1 MFHKILVANRGEIAV
16 RIIRTCK
23 EMGIRTV
30 AIYSD
35 ADVNALHVKLA
46 DEAYPIGP
54 AEATHSYLDMKKI
67 LEVAK
72 RSGVDALHPGYGFL
86 AENPDFAEMCEKL
99 DIVFIGPPSESM
111 HKVKP
116 KHRARQLMRLLNI
129 PPVPGSE
136 EPLHT
141 SDEKTLAHAEEVAE
155 DIGYPVIVK
164 PSGGGGGIGMSVAH
178 NKDELRDV
186 IKSVAEKGKKVFG
199 VSGFY
204 VEKFFS
210 GVKHI
215 EVQIL
220 ADKHGH
226 VIHLGE
232 RDCSVQRRFQKLVEE
247 TPCPILSPHLRMKM
261 YVAALDVAVALEYV
275 NALTVEFLYVPTTQ
289 QFYFNEV
296 NSRLQVEHCITEL
309 ALGIDIVRE
318 QINIAAGEPLSISQ
332 DDVVFQVCALECR
345 ITAEDPVR
353 NFFPCPGTIAALRL
367 PHGHGLRIDE
377 GIYEGYEVPPYY
389 DSLLLKLMARGKTRE
404 EAIARMKRG
413 LGELKIE
420 GVKTTVPFYEVVL
433 DDPVFKSGEYTTD
446 FVTKRN
452 IVQKVK
458 ERARIL
464 QKLDNTE
471 GQKV

>member
-1 MFHKILVANRGEIAV
+1 MFHKVLVANRGEIAV

-30 AIYSD
+30 AVYSD
-35 ADVNALHVKLA
+35 VDVNALHVKLA
-46 DEAYPIGP
+46 DEAYPVGP
-54 AEATHSYLDMKKI
+54 AEATHSYLNMKKI

-86 AENPDFAEMCEKL
+86 AENPEFAEMCEQL
-99 DIVFIGPPSESM
+99 GIVFIGPPSQSM
-111 HKVKP
+111 YKVKP

-129 PPVPGSE
+129 PPVPGSD
-136 EPLHT
+136 EPLHN
-141 SDEKTLAHAEEVAE
+141 SSEKAMAQAEEIAQE
-155 DIGYPVIVK
+155 IGYPVIIK
-164 PSGGGGGIGMSVAH
+164 PSGGGGGIGMTVA
-178 NKDELRDV
+178 NNREELRDC
-186 IKSVAEKGKKVFG
+186 IKSVAERGKKVFG

-220 ADKHGH
+220 ADKYGH

-232 RDCSVQRRFQKLVEE
+232 RDCSVQRRFQKLIEE
-247 TPCPILSPHLRMKM
+247 APCPILSPHLRMKM
-261 YVAALDVAVALEYV
+261 YVAALDVAVALEYI
-275 NALTVEFLYVPTTQ
+275 NALTVEFLYIPNTQ

-345 ITAEDPVR
+345 ITAEDPTR
-353 NFFPCPGTIAALRL
+353 NFFPSPGTITTLRL

-413 LGELKIE
+413 LSELKIE
-420 GVKTTVPFYEVVL
+420 GVTTTIPFYEVAL
-433 DDPVFKSGEYTTD
+433 DDEVFRSGEYTTD
-446 FVTKRN
+446 FITKRN
-452 IVQKVK
+452 IIRKLE
-458 ERARIL
+458 ERAKIL
-464 QKLDNTE
+464 QKLNTT
-471 GQKV
+471 

>member
-1 MFHKILVANRGEIAV
+1 MFHKVLIANRGEIAV

-30 AIYSD
+30 AVYSD
-35 ADVNALHVKLA
+35 VDANALHVKLA
-46 DEAYPIGP
+46 DEAYPVGP
-54 AEATHSYLDMKKI
+54 AESIHSYLNMKKI

-86 AENPDFAEMCEKL
+86 AENPEFAEMCEQL
-99 DIVFIGPPSESM
+99 GIVFIGPPSQSM

-129 PPVPGSE
+129 PPVPGSD
-136 EPLHT
+136 EPLHN
-141 SDEKTLAHAEEVAE
+141 SSEKALAQAEEIAQE
-155 DIGYPVIVK
+155 IGYPVIIK
-164 PSGGGGGIGMSVAH
+164 PSGGGGGIGMTVAS
-178 NKDELRDV
+178 NREELREG
-186 IKSVAEKGKKVFG
+186 IKSVVERGKKVFG

-215 EVQIL
+215 EVQVL
-220 ADKHGH
+220 ADKYGH
-226 VIHLGE
+226 IIHLGE
-232 RDCSVQRRFQKLVEE
+232 RDCSVQRRFQKLIEE
-247 TPCPILSPHLRMKM
+247 APCPILSPHLRMKM
-261 YVAALDVAVALEYV
+261 YVAALDVAVALEYI

-296 NSRLQVEHCITEL
+296 NSRLQVEHCVTEL

-353 NFFPCPGTIAALRL
+353 NFFPSPGTIARLRL

-377 GIYEGYEVPPYY
+377 GIYEGCEVTPYY

-413 LGELKIE
+413 LSELKIE
-420 GVKTTVPFYEVVL
+420 GVTTTIPFYEVVL
-433 DDPVFKSGEYTTD
+433 DDEVFRSGEYTTD
-446 FVTKRN
+446 FIAKRN
-452 IVQKVK
+452 IIRKLE
-458 ERARIL
+458 ERAKIL
-464 QKLDNTE
+464 QRLDAA
-471 GQKV
+471 

>member
-1 MFHKILVANRGEIAV
+1 
-16 RIIRTCK
+16 
-23 EMGIRTV
+23 
-30 AIYSD
+30 
-35 ADVNALHVKLA
+35 
-46 DEAYPIGP
+46 
-54 AEATHSYLDMKKI
+54 
-67 LEVAK
+67 
-72 RSGVDALHPGYGFL
+72 
-86 AENPDFAEMCEKL
+86 
-99 DIVFIGPPSESM
+99 
-111 HKVKP
+111 
-116 KHRARQLMRLLNI
+116 
-129 PPVPGSE
+129 
-136 EPLHT
+136 
-141 SDEKTLAHAEEVAE
+141 
-155 DIGYPVIVK
+155 
-164 PSGGGGGIGMSVAH
+164 
-178 NKDELRDV
+178 
-186 IKSVAEKGKKVFG
+186 
-199 VSGFY
+199 
-204 VEKFFS
+204 
-210 GVKHI
+210 
-215 EVQIL
+215 
-220 ADKHGH
+220 
-226 VIHLGE
+226 
-232 RDCSVQRRFQKLVEE
+232 
-247 TPCPILSPHLRMKM
+247 MKM